1 MEDAVREVEILVAA
15 RPIPAHTMVDGKS
28 VVSKTVPADLAPEGY
43 LSDPIQAAGGV
54 LALPMV
60 EGQVFT
66 AACFLNEGRIPIPPG
81 MRAFSLKLA
90 TYAAGLL
97 YPGCLVDVLVSF
109 KLPSKS
115 GRPASSRDE
124 ALSMLLLQR
133 IQVLAIDDHTVLSEE
148 RTDNPPGVATGP
160 ARPNH
165 RIITLMVDS
174 NQAKALQLAT
184 KHGNVSLALRNPVDD
199 EPVDTGPMYLTWLK
213 TGLPAIGPHP
223 GPQASAEPGSE
234 RAARARVGTW
244 EVDVFHGPDLEE
256 KVFTLSEN
264 AVQTEMED
272 EGRGLVLRDR
282 PGNVRGVATDTAMKE
297 MNRPGEQRE

>member
-124 ALSMLLLQR
+124 ALSMDQAQDAPEYGQVCLDCQR
-133 IQVLAIDDHTVLSEE
+133 CE
-148 RTDNPPGVATGP
+148 PGVELHA
-160 ARPNH
+160 NE
-165 RIITLMVDS
+165 
-174 NQAKALQLAT
+174 AKNILFADLA
-184 KHGNVSLALRNPVDD
+184 
-199 EPVDTGPMYLTWLK
+199 
-213 TGLPAIGPHP
+213 
-223 GPQASAEPGSE
+223 
-234 RAARARVGTW
+234 
-244 EVDVFHGPDLEE
+244 
-256 KVFTLSEN
+256 
-264 AVQTEMED
+264 
-272 EGRGLVLRDR
+272 
-282 PGNVRGVATDTAMKE
+282 
-297 MNRPGEQRE
+297 